1 MHWPLKL
8 ILSLRW
14 VWCQNLEFG
23 KTLENF
29 SKVNGILC
37 AMVKSIFFIIYNC
50 NSKLITWSGFSTA
63 FKLNLIKHIVDFFL
77 GNYCPE
83 IYVLLPRY
91 RWFSANV
98 TFITFIS
105 LCFILQMW
113 SMARSTDL
121 IADLRCDVWSDS
133 SIQFQVESKIGS
145 CCCLSEIFLAPIQVT
160 EINQFRCVMKR
171 PIFNVLLARTT
182 LK

>member
-1 MHWPLKL
+1 MSELRVRWNAWKFFQSEWNPLCNGK
-8 ILSLRW
+8 IDMFTIAIASL
-14 VWCQNLEFG
+14 
-23 KTLENF
+23 F
-29 SKVNGILC
+29 SHEV
-37 AMVKSIFFIIYNC
+37 AFFCI
-50 NSKLITWSGFSTA
+50 STA

-133 SIQFQVESKIGS
+133 SIQLESKIGS